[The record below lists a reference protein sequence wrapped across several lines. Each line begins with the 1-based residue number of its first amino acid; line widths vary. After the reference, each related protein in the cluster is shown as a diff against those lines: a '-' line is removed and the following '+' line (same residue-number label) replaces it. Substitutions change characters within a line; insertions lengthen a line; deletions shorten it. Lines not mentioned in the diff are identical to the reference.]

1 MAGGERTDG
10 RTDGWSFLHRRHL
23 PRSQARV
30 AGRDGDKDRSDGK
43 RKRDGEKLREFPSR
57 FAQIWFL
64 NRVRHFSFI
73 LCFTISVLQI
83 HTFVLPLSKSHSCYF
98 KHRRLMHRTKQAYRA
113 CLKGGPQVSRI
124 LFLLLLTTSTWLCLQ
139 HSRNLGPA
147 FLPSPVCGFSMMEQ
161 GRLCA
166 VRPMENWLCSSLNQ
180 IQGWT
185 TV

>member
-1 MAGGERTDG
+1 MISLYYYILLFFNLFFEQSRMNFILESVSAMVIGWPAGRRGRRRADGRTR

-83 HTFVLPLSKSHSCYF
+83 HTFVLPYSKSHSCYF

-113 CLKGGPQVSRI
+113 G
-124 LFLLLLTTSTWLCLQ
+124 
-139 HSRNLGPA
+139 LG
-147 FLPSPVCGFSMMEQ
+147 
-161 GRLCA
+161 
-166 VRPMENWLCSSLNQ
+166 
-180 IQGWT
+180 
-185 TV
+185 